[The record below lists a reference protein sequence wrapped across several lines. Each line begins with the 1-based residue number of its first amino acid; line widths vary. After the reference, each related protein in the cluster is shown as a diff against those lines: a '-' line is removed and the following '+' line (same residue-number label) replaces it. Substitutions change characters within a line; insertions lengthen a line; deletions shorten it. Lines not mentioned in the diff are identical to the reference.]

1 LTVGLKVKIV
11 SSFVLTGASGMIGA
25 FKDILIFFASA
36 KMDQKEQAKRIKEKA
51 AELGFELVGIAPVAP
66 SPDFDFFRWWL
77 DQGFAGT
84 MAYLKRGE
92 EKRGDFEKI
101 LPGARSVICCGLNY
115 YQGGSSHPI
124 ARYAW
129 GEDYHKILG
138 EKLQRLEEFIRTEI
152 DPQSQTRSYVDTGP
166 VLERSH
172 AAQAGLGW
180 VGKNTCLINNG
191 LGSFFFLGE
200 IITTLEFG
208 ESDLGR
214 PGLDQCG
221 TCSKCLD
228 SCPTGALTEPYVLDA
243 NRCISY
249 LTIEYRG
256 EFSPEQSKMAGDH
269 LYGCDICQDVCP
281 YNDRIPIT
289 PLLEFHPRPEMMEKT
304 QEEWEHIT
312 ESDFKKLTQD
322 SAMNRIKL
330 AQWRRNLKNYFLR

>member
-1 LTVGLKVKIV
+1 
-11 SSFVLTGASGMIGA
+11 
-25 FKDILIFFASA
+25 
-36 KMDQKEQAKRIKEKA
+36 MDQKEQAKRIKEKA